1 MNVWEKYVGKK
12 VFLRT
17 NNQRTYSGIVKEA
30 VDVGD
35 GLIFISLIT
44 IQEKWVTITAQDISE
59 IKEED

>member
-17 NNQRTYSGIVKEA
+17 NNQRTYSGIVQEA
-30 VDVGD
+30 IDVGD

-44 IQEKWVTITAQDISE
+44 AQGKWVTVTAQDIVE
-59 IKEED
+59 IKQED